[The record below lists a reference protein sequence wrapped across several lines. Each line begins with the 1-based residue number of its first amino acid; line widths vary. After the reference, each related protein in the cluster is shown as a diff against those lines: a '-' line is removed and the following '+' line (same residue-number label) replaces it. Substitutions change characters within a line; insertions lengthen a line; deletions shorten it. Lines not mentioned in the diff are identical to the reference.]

1 MTSRSRTAVSQTMTS
16 RSSGRRCVVA
26 AGYVREGKLRIS
38 HQDAFK
44 AAIAGMPN
52 CRILIRLEEHLD
64 PLSAALRAYWWG
76 VVIQHVTAETGF
88 SDREAHLLMKELHT
102 PMRFAAVRGVGR
114 IDQLRVFDS
123 SITDLSN
130 TEQWEVIENVQQ
142 WAAERLNGLVIP
154 DPIAPGVIA
163 A

>member
-1 MTSRSRTAVSQTMTS
+1 MRD
-16 RSSGRRCVVA
+16 RRCVVA
-26 AGYVREGKLRIS
+26 AGYVREGKLRLS
-38 HQDAFK
+38 HQEAFK

-64 PLSAALRAYWWG
+64 PLSAALRAYYWAAP
-76 VVIQHVTAETGF
+76 IRLISEETGLD
-88 SDREAHLLMKELHT
+88 DRETHTLMKELHM

-114 IDQLRVFDS
+114 IEGLRVFDS

-130 TEQWEVIENVQQ
+130 SETWEYVENIHR
-142 WAAERLNGLVIP
+142 WAAETLDGLVIP
-154 DPIAPGVIA
+154 DPQKDVVIA

>member
-1 MTSRSRTAVSQTMTS
+1 MHRH
-16 RSSGRRCVVA
+16 CVVA
-26 AGYVREGKLRIS
+26 TCFVREGKLRLA

-44 AAIAGMPN
+44 AAIGAVPN
-52 CRILIRLEEHLD
+52 CRGLIRFEQHLD
-64 PLSAALRAYWWG
+64 PLSAAVRAYWWG
-76 VVIQHVTAETGF
+76 VVIRHITEETGF

-102 PMRFAAVRGVGR
+102 PMRFAAVRGLGR

-123 SITDLSN
+123 SITDLN
-130 TEQWEVIENVQQ
+130 NAEQWEVIENVQQ

>member
-1 MTSRSRTAVSQTMTS
+1 MRD
-16 RSSGRRCVVA
+16 RRCVVA
-26 AGYVREGKLRIS
+26 AGYVRDGKLRLS

-44 AAIAGMPN
+44 AAIGAMPN
-52 CRILIRLEEHLD
+52 CRALIRLEEDLD

-76 VVIQHVTAETGF
+76 VVIRNITEETGF
-88 SDREAHLLMKELHT
+88 ADREAHLLMKELHT
-102 PMRFAAVRGVGR
+102 PLRFAAVRGLGR
-114 IDQLRVFDS
+114 IDQLKVFDS

-130 TEQWEVIENVQQ
+130 AEQWEIVENVQQ
-142 WAAERLNGLVIP
+142 WAVERLNGLVIP